1 MSKELV
7 KLESF
12 VKSTLNRQN
21 EYYKLTDEYGQSF
34 MAMVQKLKIKERTIA
49 SGLKIMAKEIL
60 ADGAR
65 FYHVV
70 VLLAFC
76 SELDKHCKVHEHTWY
91 TQEKLVEIMVNVLCG
106 VNFVPPQPPSY
117 YSKMYY
123 NIIQR
128 VIFSSA
134 LISSSSI
141 KLAST
146 IVNPI
151 TNRK

>member
-1 MSKELV
+1 MSKDLV

-34 MAMVQKLKIKERTIA
+34 MAMVQNLKINERTVA
-49 SGLKIMAKEIL
+49 PGLKIMAKEIL

-76 SELDKHCKVHEHTWY
+76 SELDKHCKARQYSWY
-91 TQEKLVEIMVNVLCG
+91 TQKKLIDVIVNILHD
-106 VNFVPPQPPSY
+106 VNFIPP
-117 YSKMYY
+117 
-123 NIIQR
+123 
-128 VIFSSA
+128 
-134 LISSSSI
+134 
-141 KLAST
+141 
-146 IVNPI
+146 
-151 TNRK
+151 